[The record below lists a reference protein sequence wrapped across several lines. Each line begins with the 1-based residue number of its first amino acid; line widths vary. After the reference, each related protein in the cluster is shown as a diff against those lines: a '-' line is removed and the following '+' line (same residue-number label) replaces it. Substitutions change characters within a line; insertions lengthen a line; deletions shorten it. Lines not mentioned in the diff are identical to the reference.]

1 MNPEFR
7 RNLWLELTVHRMVA
21 MPVVLGLVFALV
33 YAASDADPRASLA
46 LAAALIAAGL
56 TGLWGA
62 RNAADSVP
70 EEVRGRTWDAQ
81 RMSAIDPWAMT
92 WGKLLG
98 ATAFAWYGGL
108 MALAV
113 LVLAAPRDWTHS
125 SAKIAALIV
134 AASVLAQGVG
144 AIAGLMVARKG
155 PARQGAA
162 SSLVL
167 LLVILLLGPGLGV
180 FASLE
185 QPVTWWGRDYG
196 LVDFSLASAA
206 VFALW
211 ALAGVYR
218 MMCAELQVRTTPWV
232 LAAFVLFVTGYVAG
246 FMVPPGAGLVRSRDA
261 LLVSGLLLSGVV
273 TYLMLFSEQTS
284 VVVLRRVQVRLAR
297 GELRRAMEE
306 LPGWP
311 ASLAL
316 AGAFCSLGVVFLGG
330 DGRAAGRDLL
340 PQLSLAPLPL
350 FLLLARDAAIYLIF
364 AFARRP
370 RRVEAAAAFYLVL
383 LYVVLPWLLHAAGL
397 TALAELVLPPVF
409 TRPGYAAAVAAAQA
423 AIAAGFAAWRW
434 RAHRVQ
440 ETEA

>member
-1 MNPEFR
+1 MNPELR

-21 MPVVLGLVFALV
+21 MPAVLGLVFALI
-33 YAASDADPRASLA
+33 YAASDTDPRASLA
-46 LAAALIAAGL
+46 VAAAVIAAGL
-56 TGLWGA
+56 AGLWGA

-81 RMSAIDPWAMT
+81 RMSAIGPWAMT

-113 LVLAAPRDWTHS
+113 LVLAAPPGWTHS

-144 AIAGLMVARKG
+144 AIAGLMVGRKG

-167 LLVILLLGPGLGV
+167 LLVILLLAPGLGV
-180 FASLE
+180 FASSE

-218 MMCAELQVRTTPWV
+218 MMCAELQVRTMPWV
-232 LAAFVLFVTGYVAG
+232 LAAFVLFVAGYIAG
-246 FMVPPGAGLVRSRDA
+246 FIVPPGAGLSRARDA
-261 LLVSGLLLSGVV
+261 LLVTGLLVSGAVS
-273 TYLMLFSEQTS
+273 YLMLFSEQTR
-284 VVVLRRVQVRLAR
+284 VIVFRRVQVRLAR
-297 GELRRAMEE
+297 GELWRAVEE

-311 ASLAL
+311 VSLAL
-316 AGAFCSLGVVFLGG
+316 AGVFCALGVAFLGT
-330 DGRAAGRDLL
+330 DGRSEGRELL
-340 PQLSLAPLPL
+340 AQVSLAPLPL

-364 AFARRP
+364 AFGRRP
-370 RRVEAAAAFYLVL
+370 GRVEAAAAFYLVL
-383 LYVVLPWLLHAAGL
+383 LYLVLPWLLHAAGL

-409 TRPGYAAAVAAAQA
+409 ARPGYSATVAAAQA

-434 RAHRVQ
+434 RARTLQ
-440 ETEA
+440 EAAT